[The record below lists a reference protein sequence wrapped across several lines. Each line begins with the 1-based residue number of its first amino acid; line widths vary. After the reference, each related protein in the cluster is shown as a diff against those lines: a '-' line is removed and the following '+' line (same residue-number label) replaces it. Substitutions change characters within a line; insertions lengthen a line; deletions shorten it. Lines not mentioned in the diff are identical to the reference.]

1 MDNITISRNF
11 IDKENSPKVVDSV
24 NLNTLESITIK
35 KIDEEEKKRFMEL
48 EQEEK
53 RLNDLENEKI
63 KLIEEEKEIR
73 QKIMEEIER
82 QEKKEREEKKKLM
95 KLRYVESMKKKKED
109 EEKLRKI
116 RLKQEMELKE
126 INELKN
132 KKKLQEEKLLLLMKG
147 KLNIQEIK
155 NYRKTMNEEKENN
168 NRIQNEA
175 GATFEAVRDFGH
187 NKNKSERDFKKKYE
201 TMINDNNINAD
212 NEQILKIKK
221 NKKNVIIQGIKSYQG
236 INNNYINYDINGN
249 NLNTLNE
256 INNQNKYLL
265 PKENMITINT
275 IKNKTINSTNNIEN
289 NINANDYISFSPSII
304 PKKNIIINSPPTDK
318 DINNIQTDLD
328 QLIAFSPGLN
338 NKKDIINDFLI
349 NNNNQNNLR
358 NFNNDDEN
366 NLYEKKLKKNIK
378 RKKSEN
384 NLKNISYEKKN
395 IKEKLISNKTK
406 PELIGENI
414 LKKEENK
421 TKIINEIDINMK
433 EQILH
438 KAKSSSKI
446 NPYLKYS
453 NNTLYQ
459 SNFNNYSSKAVN
471 ENNVENKAKNFL
483 KETNKELLN
492 SRNDKYIYNKEEII
506 IKQKSFM
513 EDFILPKE
521 IKKECLVELNKDKK
535 EKKDNKDYGMLNFR
549 PGDTNDTKY
558 LNNKQYG
565 NNRSKN
571 KKNRNIVRNQE
582 INGKV
587 EENKN
592 YSGTKP
598 KIYYKEYIN
607 ASERS
612 NYNEV
617 NENYLG
623 DQNNSKFL
631 MYYNEIYGDNKK

>member
-1 MDNITISRNF
+1 
-11 IDKENSPKVVDSV
+11 
-24 NLNTLESITIK
+24 
-35 KIDEEEKKRFMEL
+35 
-48 EQEEK
+48 
-53 RLNDLENEKI
+53 
-63 KLIEEEKEIR
+63 
-73 QKIMEEIER
+73 
-82 QEKKEREEKKKLM
+82 
-95 KLRYVESMKKKKED
+95 
-109 EEKLRKI
+109 
-116 RLKQEMELKE
+116 MELKE
-126 INELKN
+126 KNELKN

-201 TMINDNNINAD
+201 TMINDNNINVD

-304 PKKNIIINSPPTDK
+304 PKKNIIINSAPADK

-358 NFNNDDEN
+358 NFNDDDEN

-438 KAKSSSKI
+438 KAKSSSKL

-492 SRNDKYIYNKEEII
+492 SRNDKYIYNKEEKII
-506 IKQKSFM
+506 RQKSFM

-535 EKKDNKDYGMLNFR
+535 EKKDNKEYGLLNFG